1 MTFINITYM
10 VECDED
16 AATASWNWKPLQKL
30 MAE

>member
-16 AATASWNWKPLQKL
+16 AATASWKPLQKL